1 MTGSSRQVEALLEL
15 VEQYRSA
22 HCATVQEAARVAAE
36 TLLRQ
41 AHAAARERVARALA
55 EERKRASREVATAEA
70 RRRTRE
76 RLREQRRRAGQLREA
91 WQLLPEALARRW
103 SERETRSR
111 WTASAA
117 QRALQ
122 VLTPHDWKIAH
133 PPGWSQS
140 ERAQVQK
147 LVSDRLDAP
156 PAFVADENVRA
167 GLRIHAGDTVLDA
180 TLEGILADR
189 AAVEAR
195 LLYYLA
201 KDEP

>member
-15 VEQYRSA
+15 VDQYRST
-22 HCATVQEAARVAAE
+22 HCARVEEAARVAAE

-41 AHAAARERVARALA
+41 ARAAARERVARALA
-55 EERKRASREVATAEA
+55 EERKRAGREVASAEA

-76 RLREQRRRAGQLREA
+76 RLREQRRRARQLHEA
-91 WQLLPEALARRW
+91 WQLLPDALARRW
-103 SERETRSR
+103 SERETRGR

-117 QRALQ
+117 RRALE
-122 VLTPHDWKIAH
+122 VLAPHDWRIAH
-133 PPGWSQS
+133 PPGWSEA
-140 ERAQVQK
+140 ERSQVLK
-147 LVSDRLDAP
+147 LVSGRLDSP
-156 PAFVADENVRA
+156 PAFVADENIRA
-167 GLRIHAGDTVLDA
+167 GLRIYAGDTVLDA

-201 KDEP
+201 KNEP